1 MMRRGATVRIEL
13 DVRWLYLAA
22 LLAVAAVLPL
32 FAPEY
37 LVGQLTK
44 GYILGIAAVGLNILY
59 YYTGLVS
66 FGHAMFMATG
76 AYTVGILTVK
86 QGWGL
91 GPAVAAA
98 FLATLVAG
106 LFVGYVSLRHIRIYF
121 ALLTL
126 AFGQL
131 LYTFLVKFTEI
142 TGGSDGLIGIPR
154 PQAFNTTT
162 SFYYLTLIVAAATLY
177 LAWRIVNSPL
187 GLAFRAVRDN
197 AERARLLGINVER
210 VRLASFVVSAMV
222 TGVAGVLWAMYER
235 VITPEMAYWTES
247 AQLVFA
253 TLLGGPS
260 WFLGPFIGGIV
271 LNAIISNLV
280 LRFEYWLFVLGA
292 VLVALTLFLP
302 EGLASLPRVLRR
314 GGVARSGG

>member
-1 MMRRGATVRIEL
+1 MMRRSATVRIEL
-13 DVRWLYLAA
+13 DVRWLYIAA
-22 LLAVAAVLPL
+22 LLAVAAIAPVFL
-32 FAPEY
+32 PEY
-37 LVGQLTK
+37 LVGQLIK

-86 QGWGL
+86 AGWSL

-98 FLATLVAG
+98 FLTTLLAG

-131 LYTFLVKFTEI
+131 LYTFLVKFREI
-142 TGGSDGLIGIPR
+142 TGGDDGIIGIPR
-154 PQAFNTTT
+154 PQAFDTVT
-162 SFYYLTLIVAAATLY
+162 SFYYFTLIVAAATLY
-177 LAWRIVNSPL
+177 VAWRVVNSPL

-210 VRLASFVVSAMV
+210 VRLASFVASAMV
-222 TGVAGVLWAMYER
+222 TGVAGMLWAMYER
-235 VITPEMAYWTES
+235 VISPVMAYWTES

-260 WFLGPFIGGIV
+260 WFLGPFIGGVV

-280 LRFEYWLFVLGA
+280 LRIEYWLFILGI
-292 VLVALTLFLP
+292 VLVGLTLFLP
-302 EGLASLPRVLRR
+302 DGLASLPRVIR
-314 GGVARSGG
+314 RSGVTKGGG